1 MANVRTDTGVL
12 EKLSLIR
19 VGLYLGGTYER
30 CNLSWA
36 FKVGKIWLDKERAS

>member
-19 VGLYLGGTYER
+19 VGLYLGCTYER

>member
-1 MANVRTDTGVL
+1 MQAIRKVANVRTDTGVL

-30 CNLSWA
+30 CNLS
-36 FKVGKIWLDKERAS
+36 